1 MLKRAAPLLMIFL
14 MAASAAQAQYGGGP
28 GGGGMGGGGGRGGHG
43 GGRGGHQQGGPR
55 PTTPPAATAA
65 KPFSQPEIVG
75 VVKAIDAESGRITI
89 AYEPVEALDWP
100 AGTQPFAVSKSAL
113 LKDLTVG
120 QKIRFQLESQQ
131 IAAIRPF

>member
-1 MLKRAAPLLMIFL
+1 MLKRAMPVLMICL
-14 MAASAAQAQYGGGP
+14 IAASAAQAQ
-28 GGGGMGGGGGRGGHG
+28 MGGGGGRGHGG
-43 GGRGGHQQGGPR
+43 GGRGGHPQGGAK
-55 PTTPPAATAA
+55 PTAPAATAA